1 MPDAVRSA
9 LRLVLH
15 TVFPPRC
22 LCCGEAVSTDDGLCG
37 PCWRETSFIS
47 GTVCDCCGTPL
58 PGEDAGPVLCDECL
72 AQPRPWARGRA
83 AFLYAGTGRKLV
95 LQLKHADRLDLV
107 PPLAG
112 MLARAVAPILRPKML
127 VAPVP
132 LHRLRL
138 LRRKF
143 NQSAMLAQALARTR
157 GLSCVPDLFVRTRPT
172 AAMEGMTRVERMA
185 NLAGAIAVTPQHR
198 DRIKGKHLLL
208 IDDVLTSGATLEA
221 TAEAAL
227 AAGAAKVSVAVL
239 ARVARDG

>member
-1 MPDAVRSA
+1 MA
-9 LRLVLH
+9 LH

-22 LCCGEAVSTDDGLCG
+22 ICCGEAVSTDFGLCG
-37 PCWRETSFIS
+37 PCWRDTTFLT
-47 GTVCDCCGTPL
+47 GTVCDSCGAPL
-58 PGEDAGPVLCDECL
+58 PGDDPGPVLCDACI
-72 AQPRPWARGRA
+72 ARPRPWGRGRA
-83 AFLYAGTGRKLV
+83 AFLYSGTGRQLV

-112 MLARAVAPILRPKML
+112 MLTRAAAPLVTRGML

-143 NQSAMLAQALARTR
+143 NQSAMLAQSFARGR
-157 GLSCVPDLFVRTRPT
+157 GLTCLPDLFVRTRPT
-172 AAMEGMTRVERMA
+172 APMEGMTRVERLA
-185 NLAGAIAVTPQHR
+185 NLSGAISVAPKHA
-198 DRIKGKHLLL
+198 DRVRGKHLLI

-221 TAEAAL
+221 ATEAAL

-239 ARVARDG
+239 ARVAREA

>member
-1 MPDAVRSA
+1 MPDALRSA
-9 LRLVLH
+9 LRLALH

-22 LCCGEAVSTDDGLCG
+22 LCCGAAVGSDDGLCG
-37 PCWRETSFIS
+37 PCWRETGFIS
-47 GTVCDCCGTPL
+47 GTVCDGCGTPL
-58 PGEDAGPVLCDECL
+58 PGEEAGPVLCDQCL

-107 PPLAG
+107 PPLAA
-112 MLARAVAPILRPKML
+112 MLARAAAPILRPKML

-143 NQSAMLAQALARTR
+143 NQSALLAQAFAREGGLAC
-157 GLSCVPDLFVRTRPT
+157 LPDLFLRTRPT
-172 AAMEGMTRVERMA
+172 AAMEGMTRAERRA
-185 NLAGAIAVTPQHR
+185 NLEGAIAVTPKHL
-198 DRIKGKHLLL
+198 DRIRGKHLLL

-221 TAEAAL
+221 TTEAAL
-227 AAGAAKVSVAVL
+227 TAGAARVSVAVL

>member
-9 LRLVLH
+9 LRMALH

-22 LCCGEAVSTDDGLCG
+22 LCCGEAVGTDDGLCG

-58 PGEDAGPVLCDECL
+58 PGDDPGPVLCDACL
-72 AQPRPWARGRA
+72 AQPRPWTRGRA

-107 PPLAG
+107 PPLAV
-112 MLARAVAPILRPKML
+112 MLARAAEPILRPKML

-138 LRRKF
+138 VRRKF
-143 NQSAMLAQALARTR
+143 NQSAMLAQGLARER
-157 GLSCVPDLFVRTRPT
+157 GLACVPDLFVRTRPT
-172 AAMEGMTRVERMA
+172 ATMEGMTRVERMA
-185 NLAGAIAVTPQHR
+185 NLEGAIAVTPKHF

-208 IDDVLTSGATLEA
+208 IDDVLTSGSTLEA

-227 AAGAAKVSVAVL
+227 AGGAAKVSVAVL